1 MENIKLLVLFIEGI
15 VSFFSPCVIP
25 VLPVYINILSNSEN
39 TDDKKKNF
47 FSSVLFRNTLF
58 FVLGISITFFILGLS
73 INALGSFFNTNKDLI
88 TTIGGLIIIFMGL
101 FYAGILKSTLLNREK
116 RIHLNTN
123 KKMNIFSAF
132 LLGFTFSFGW
142 TPCIGPMLASVMIL
156 SSTAGR
162 TSALLLIVVYTLGFV
177 LPFIAISLFYKKLI
191 EPLSQVKKHMNKIK
205 FIGGLLLIFSGIFMV
220 YNSFGGTVKYFNG
233 KFNIENTKIE
243 TPATNAETESNQ
255 TNSQEE
261 NSNNNENVLPAI
273 DFTFLDQYGKKH
285 TLSNYKGKTIFL
297 NFWATWCPPCRE
309 EMPYIEE
316 LYKEYGENKND
327 VIILGVASP
336 EVGKEKNVEGIKEF
350 LKNMNMTFPTVMD
363 NNGSQVY
370 QYGIYAFPSTLIIN
384 KDGNIVNYIPG
395 AMNKE
400 TMKKIIEDAQ

>member
-39 TDDKKKNF
+39 TDNKKKNF

-88 TTIGGLIIIFMGL
+88 TTIGGIIIIFMGL
-101 FYAGILKSTLLNREK
+101 FYAGILKSALLNREK

-205 FIGGLLLIFSGIFMV
+205 FIGGLLLVFSGVFMV
-220 YNSFGGTVKYFNG
+220 YNSFGGTIKYFNG
-233 KFNIENTKIE
+233 KFNNENKKV
-243 TPATNAETESNQ
+243 ETESNQ
-255 TNSQEE
+255 ANSQEE
-261 NSNNNENVLPAI
+261 NSNNKNVLPAI
-273 DFTFLDQYGKKH
+273 DFTFLDQYGKEH

-316 LYKEYGENKND
+316 LYKEYGENKKD
-327 VIILGVASP
+327 VVILGVASP
-336 EVGKEKNVEGIKEF
+336 ELGKEKNIEGIKEF
-350 LKNMNMTFPTVMD
+350 LKNMNISFPTVMD
-363 NNGSQVY
+363 ANGSQVY